1 MKAHHV
7 QTFNNQTLL
16 FSLINVT
23 LATTLMFG
31 NMVRPGVYAAWQ
43 DPLPPR
49 LRINNIPADRVVRFR
64 SEQEHDHFRLLD
76 HDGDFLLIG
85 AKNMVYNVSAA
96 TLSVRRRLE
105 WRPSESDVKMCRLK
119 GKSEEACHNY
129 IRVIAKKAHDRVLVC
144 GTNAYKPKCRDYAL
158 LPTGKSSGHNSHT
171 QRGASNGEFS
181 LTEEKPGEGL
191 CPYDPNHNST
201 FTFADGDLYVG
212 TVGQFSGADP
222 LIYRKP
228 LRTEQFDLK
237 HLNAP
242 QFVSSMHLAGF
253 VYFFFRESAV
263 EYINCGKAVY
273 SRVARV
279 CTNDQGGPHKFKE
292 RFTSFLKA
300 RLNCSIPGDMPFYF
314 NELQSTGPIVEG
326 SYRGERARLIYSVM
340 TTGSNSIS
348 GSAVCAFRLDDINA
362 AFHGAF
368 KGQEDKNS
376 NWLPV
381 INSKVPEPRPGQC
394 VNNSKSL
401 PDVTLNFITNHP
413 LMDQAVPAYL
423 GRPVVVHTGFS
434 YRYTYIAVDPQVE
447 AVSGKAY
454 DVLFIG
460 TDHGHVLKVVNVASL
475 TQTSDSGQIAEPV
488 VVEDVLVFAPTRISS
503 SGSRAGEKSSGST
516 GSTNSA
522 GAPIA
527 ITNLVVQR
535 SPYEQ
540 KLIVVS
546 NNEIQGVPL
555 FHCQRAQSCVDCV
568 RLQDPYCAWSLD
580 ERKCTHNWRR
590 DRHSSVQSIEHG
602 WDERCGVNFG
612 ATSEVLEELSHN
624 AVDRDQTSSGTYSP
638 TTPYGPLDESDTSGT
653 APRGS
658 NISLT
663 ACLPCPST
671 PALDTAALYFAR
683 PHPNSGAIV
692 DDSRG
697 DAAADDLGLERNH
710 NELDGSGSN
719 TVIEATGP
727 FLSSSRMYPAETLA
741 ISVTTSVVTSLV
753 IGFIAGYIFARRCK
767 NDIEMDTG
775 PEDYTRYVDIQRMN
789 GLMTPDLGMG
799 AYGHELSYAVG
810 GPRPINLVL
819 NKNGKPTNHLSNPL
833 PNANNTMQQMQLQMN
848 NLAIHQQATLENKTT
863 LQKVKKIYL

>member
-1 MKAHHV
+1 MDRTAAI
-7 QTFNNQTLL
+7 TTTRPSCPSRTSSYSILLL
-16 FSLINVT
+16 FFVAQVLRNE
-23 LATTLMFG
+23 
-31 NMVRPGVYAAWQ
+31 AAWQ
-43 DPLPPR
+43 DNIQPK
-49 LRINNIPADRVVRFR
+49 LRINTLPVDRVVRFR
-64 SEQEHDHFRLLD
+64 SEQENDHFRLLD

-105 WRPSESDVKMCRLK
+105 WRPSDSDVKMCILK
-119 GKSEEACHNY
+119 GKSEAACHNY

-144 GTNAYKPKCRDYAL
+144 GTNAYKPRCRDYAL
-158 LPTGKSSGHNSHT
+158 LPSGPPPSGSSASDHKGKN
-171 QRGASNGEFS
+171 QRSPDREFS
-181 LTEEKPGEGL
+181 LTDEKPGEGL

-201 FTFADGDLYVG
+201 FTFADGDLYAG

-242 QFVSSMHLAGF
+242 QFVSSMHLGGF

-314 NELQSTGPIVEG
+314 NELQSTSPIVEG
-326 SYRGERARLIYSVM
+326 SYRGERARLIYSVL
-340 TTGSNSIS
+340 TTGANSIS
-348 GSAVCAFRLDDINA
+348 GSAVCAFRLDDIDT
-362 AFHGAF
+362 AFHGSF

-447 AVSGKAY
+447 AVSGKMY

-460 TDHGHVLKVVNVASL
+460 TDHGHVLKVINIASL
-475 TQTSDSGQIAEPV
+475 TEAASDNSHTAEPV
-488 VVEDVLVFAPTRISS
+488 IVEDVYVFGRPGDPGPS
-503 SGSRAGEKSSGST
+503 SGSGGSS
-516 GSTNSA
+516 SA
-522 GAPIA
+522 AHSGPVAV
-527 ITNLVVQR
+527 TNLVVQR

-546 NNEIQGVPL
+546 NSEIQGVPL
-555 FHCQRAQSCVDCV
+555 FHCQRAQNCGDCV

-602 WDERCGVNFG
+602 WDERCGAN
-612 ATSEVLEELSHN
+612 S
-624 AVDRDQTSSGTYSP
+624 
-638 TTPYGPLDESDTSGT
+638 
-653 APRGS
+653 
-658 NISLT
+658 
-663 ACLPCPST
+663 
-671 PALDTAALYFAR
+671 R

-692 DDSRG
+692 DDPR
-697 DAAADDLGLERNH
+697 
-710 NELDGSGSN
+710 
-719 TVIEATGP
+719 
-727 FLSSSRMYPAETLA
+727 SSSSPDLPGLDHHPDGPNVIPGTFFTSANVYSVETLA
-741 ISVTTSVVTSLV
+741 IAITTSIVTSLV
-753 IGFIAGYIFARRCK
+753 VGFISGYIFARRWK
-767 NDIEMDTG
+767 NDIDVDSG
-775 PEDYTRYVDIQRMN
+775 PEDYTRYVDINRMG
-789 GLMTPDLGMG
+789 GLMGPDLGVG
-799 AYGHELSYAVG
+799 YGGGHYEPTYALPPGMNVG

-819 NKNGKPTNHLSNPL
+819 NKNGKPTNHLSNHPS
-833 PNANNTMQQMQLQMN
+833 ANLANSPMAMN
-848 NLAIHQQATLENKTT
+848 NIGTLDNNKTTT

>member
-1 MKAHHV
+1 
-7 QTFNNQTLL
+7 
-16 FSLINVT
+16 
-23 LATTLMFG
+23 
-31 NMVRPGVYAAWQ
+31 
-43 DPLPPR
+43 
-49 LRINNIPADRVVRFR
+49 
-64 SEQEHDHFRLLD
+64 
-76 HDGDFLLIG
+76 
-85 AKNMVYNVSAA
+85 MVYNVSAA

-201 FTFADGDLYVG
+201 FTFAAPLGYRTDGDLYVG

-602 WDERCGVNFG
+602 WDERCGVN
-612 ATSEVLEELSHN
+612 S
-624 AVDRDQTSSGTYSP
+624 
-638 TTPYGPLDESDTSGT
+638 
-653 APRGS
+653 
-658 NISLT
+658 
-663 ACLPCPST
+663 
-671 PALDTAALYFAR
+671 R

>member
-1 MKAHHV
+1 MLV
-7 QTFNNQTLL
+7 
-16 FSLINVT
+16 
-23 LATTLMFG
+23 G
-31 NMVRPGVYAAWQ
+31 
-43 DPLPPR
+43 
-49 LRINNIPADRVVRFR
+49 RIRRTEAADRVVKFR
-64 SEQEHDHFRLLD
+64 SEQENDHFRLLD
-76 HDGDFLLIG
+76 HDGDSLLIG

-105 WRPSESDVKMCRLK
+105 WRPSESDVKMCILK
-119 GKSEEACHNY
+119 GKSETACHNY

-158 LPTGKSSGHNSHT
+158 LPSGPPPSGGSSSLSAQKGGNAN
-171 QRGASNGEFS
+171 QRASDREFS

-201 FTFADGDLYVG
+201 FTFADGNLYVG

-242 QFVSSMHLAGF
+242 QFVSSMHLGGF

-263 EYINCGKAVY
+263 EYINCGKAIY

-300 RLNCSIPGDMPFYF
+300 RLNCSIPGEVPFYF
-314 NELQSTGPIVEG
+314 NELQSTSPIVEG
-326 SYRGERARLIYSVM
+326 SYRGERARLIYSVL
-340 TTGSNSIS
+340 TTGANSIS
-348 GSAVCAFRLDDINA
+348 GSAVCAFRLEDIDA
-362 AFHGAF
+362 TFHGAF

-394 VNNSKSL
+394 VNNSRSL

-423 GRPVVVHTGFS
+423 GKPVVVHTGFS

-447 AVSGKAY
+447 SVSGKLY

-460 TDHGHVLKVVNVASL
+460 TDHGHVLKVINLASL
-475 TQTSDSGQIAEPV
+475 TQPGDSNHPTEPV
-488 VVEDVLVFAPTRISS
+488 LVEDVHVFGRTGDAPGSGPSS
-503 SGSRAGEKSSGST
+503 RTPT
-516 GSTNSA
+516 GPVAVTS
-522 GAPIA
+522 
-527 ITNLVVQR
+527 LVVQR

-546 NNEIQGVPL
+546 NSEIQGIPL
-555 FHCQRAQSCVDCV
+555 FHCHRAQTCGDCV
-568 RLQDPYCAWSLD
+568 RLQDPYCAWNLD

-590 DRHSSVQSIEHG
+590 DRHSSVQSVELG
-602 WDERCGVNFG
+602 WEKKCGTNSERALQADGLEEASHNQLSLTDSATQLRRRLTVAAASELG
-612 ATSEVLEELSHN
+612 TVATS
-624 AVDRDQTSSGTYSP
+624 
-638 TTPYGPLDESDTSGT
+638 
-653 APRGS
+653 RGV
-658 NISLT
+658 
-663 ACLPCPST
+663 A
-671 PALDTAALYFAR
+671 AR

-692 DDSRG
+692 DDFRSSGDGGDFDRG
-697 DAAADDLGLERNH
+697 H
-710 NELDGSGSN
+710 SDGPDVVHAGGSFF
-719 TVIEATGP
+719 T
-727 FLSSSRMYPAETLA
+727 SSNMYSAETLA
-741 ISVTTSVVTSLV
+741 IAITTSIVTSLV
-753 IGFIAGYIFARRCK
+753 LGFISGYIFARRCK
-767 NDIEMDTG
+767 NDMDMDSG
-775 PEDYTRYVDIQRMN
+775 PEDYTRYVDVNRMG
-789 GLMTPDLGMG
+789 GLMGPDLGVG
-799 AYGHELSYAVG
+799 YGGGHYEPTYALPPGMNVG

-819 NKNGKPTNHLSNPL
+819 NKNGKPTNHLSNHPA
-833 PNANNTMQQMQLQMN
+833 ANLTNSPMAMN
-848 NLAIHQQATLENKTT
+848 NMGTLDNNKTTT
-863 LQKVKKIYL
+863 LQKRKQLCCAGSSDLLKWHRINQHEQAPFKLPTCKEDLPIAQPSSPAAANVPHLR